1 MHVHYISIHDGRK
14 NKMIWALFSVHWRR
28 VENSILCT
36 SFIRS
41 LAENSAHLI
50 FGPLCFGPSVLWRCW
65 WGGRKGIRPVK
76 KLSGGVLAQ
85 FLICLE
91 QVADLHMSQL
101 MPLPLTV
108 SCFSKIQIG
117 FTFLVPAHPGSP
129 GKRAVKR
136 VCVWSNN
143 WQFGMYKWH
152 FTVFSICGRCSHY
165 YFLFVCGYCLPQWKY
180 RGIKLSSSQ
189 VKTSLDK
196 KWVQWVLHTQRW
208 RPSLNNPVNW
218 A

>member
-65 WGGRKGIRPVK
+65 WGGRKGIWPVK

-129 GKRAVKR
+129 GKRAIKWC
-136 VCVWSNN
+136 VCDWIIGNLACINDILQYFPSVVDAVTTT
-143 WQFGMYKWH
+143 FCLYEV
-152 FTVFSICGRCSHY
+152 TVCHSENIEVLSYRHHRCKLLWIRNGFSECCIPKDEG
-165 YFLFVCGYCLPQWKY
+165 LV
-180 RGIKLSSSQ
+180 
-189 VKTSLDK
+189 
-196 KWVQWVLHTQRW
+196 
-208 RPSLNNPVNW
+208 
-218 A
+218 